1 MSNPHE
7 EEFDAGSRDRS
18 EAESGGGGAAL
29 GSVRGS
35 KPGSGAGAP
44 LAAQSQQ
51 LEAAAL
57 RGLREAD
64 LSHED
69 VQMFNPL
76 SDQDA
81 GTKFKRNQG
90 EALEPD
96 TDQSQERR
104 GKRVGQQVEE
114 LEAARAKQGKVANLA
129 GKVVKKATKKA
140 EGARRK
146 TPSRSPDARS
156 KSPASKNAP
165 GGGIKKMMKAGLAQR
180 AGGEVSAAQKL
191 ALKKSLNDLGTDF
204 AQNLA
209 RIYNK
214 GAHKSGVQACHKL
227 IDDNS
232 DSPEVVGVFLLALS
246 DKNLL
251 QVAKAAS
258 AGSFQFL

>member
-1 MSNPHE
+1 
-7 EEFDAGSRDRS
+7 
-18 EAESGGGGAAL
+18 
-29 GSVRGS
+29 
-35 KPGSGAGAP
+35 
-44 LAAQSQQ
+44 
-51 LEAAAL
+51 
-57 RGLREAD
+57 
-64 LSHED
+64 
-69 VQMFNPL
+69 MFNPL

-81 GTKFKRNQG
+81 GTKSKRNQG
-90 EALEPD
+90 EGLEPD
-96 TDQSQERR
+96 TDQRQESR
-104 GKRVGQQVEE
+104 GERVGQQVEE

-146 TPSRSPDARS
+146 TPSKSPDARS
-156 KSPASKNAP
+156 KSPASKKAP
-165 GGGIKKMMKAGLAQR
+165 GGGIKKMVKAGLAQR

-227 IDDNS
+227 IDENS